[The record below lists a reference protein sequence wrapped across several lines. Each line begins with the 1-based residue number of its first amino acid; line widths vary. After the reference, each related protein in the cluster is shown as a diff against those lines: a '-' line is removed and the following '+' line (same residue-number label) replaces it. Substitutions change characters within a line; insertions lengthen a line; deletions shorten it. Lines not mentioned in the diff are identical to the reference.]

1 MMTLNNTA
9 QTMRL
14 ACALGLAAVGL
25 CTAKADLRYEAKGT
39 EYDLTGK
46 LVGDQVATR
55 VAMGVDGG
63 FLVWHDN
70 STDESGLGVSALLLD
85 ANAIPVGAPV
95 RLNSNLLGNQEKPQ
109 VGLLNDGGAVFS
121 WESGES
127 GFRRVQFRLMD
138 SDRLFLGHE
147 QYVTSADSGEQTDPS
162 LTVLENGVSVVAWS
176 QLMVDGRMKE
186 ISARLIGQDSQ
197 KVGNDFFLNDFTEG
211 NQSNVSLLALP
222 DDRFAAVWISDS
234 RLSDKSLD
242 VVAKVFAGDGAPLTE
257 EIILN
262 VEGVCGRPQLALS
275 GDQRMIAIWDQFD
288 STEKLQHNSL
298 DVWAVALDFDLNQK
312 SEVFLVNQTRR
323 GDQILPQVQGSE
335 LGALVVWNS
344 LGQDGSQE
352 GVIGRFIGQD
362 ANFVSDEFVVNT
374 KKYLGQVQPT
384 VSANP
389 NGGFLVAWSGPGPG
403 PGGFD
408 LLGQRYQAIDDG
420 ANPVELNPIEGVFV
434 NALSDS
440 ELLISWPEL
449 AGMGVDHYQIY
460 IDDIAVPKSAKDNW
474 FIWRGLRQGSEYAFR
489 ISYVLANGRESALSN
504 YSATRTW
511 GRDFSQ
517 DGLPDDWQREYFGL
531 ESSAWPGPGMDSD
544 NDGAT
549 NMDEFLAGTNPSDS
563 GSKLKLRLVKME
575 MGQRL
580 TWLAEPGS
588 VYQVQHSG
596 GIGSSMNWMSIGR
609 PLVASESNVGLSL
622 EAVGD
627 VAFYR
632 IIRIR

>member
-1 MMTLNNTA
+1 MMILKYTA

-39 EYDLTGK
+39 EFDLTGK
-46 LVGDQVATR
+46 LIGDQMATR
-55 VAMGVDGG
+55 MAMGVDGG
-63 FLVWHDN
+63 FLIWHDN
-70 STDESGLGVSALLLD
+70 ATDESGLGVSALLLD

-95 RLNSNLLGNQEKPQ
+95 RINSTLLGNQEKPQ
-109 VGLLNDGGAVFS
+109 VGLLNDGGAVFT
-121 WESGES
+121 WETGES

-138 SDRLFLGHE
+138 SDRLFLGRE
-147 QYVTSADSGEQTDPS
+147 EYVTSADSGEQTDPS
-162 LTVLENGVSVVAWS
+162 LTVLGNGVSVVAWS

-197 KVGNDFFLNDFTEG
+197 KIGNEFSLNDFTEG

-234 RLSDKSLD
+234 RLSDRSLD

-275 GDQRMIAIWDQFD
+275 GGQRMIAIWDQFD
-288 STEKLQHNSL
+288 STEKVQDNSL
-298 DVWAVALDFDLNQK
+298 DVCAVALDFDLNQK

-323 GDQILPQVQGSE
+323 GDQISPQIQGSAS
-335 LGALVVWNS
+335 GALVVWNS
-344 LGQDGSQE
+344 LEQDGSRE
-352 GVIGRFIGQD
+352 GVIGRFIGQK
-362 ANFVSDEFVVNT
+362 ASFVTDEFVVNT
-374 KKYLGQVQPT
+374 KRYLGQIQPT
-384 VSANP
+384 VSANSA
-389 NGGFLVAWSGPGPG
+389 GGFLVAWSGPGPG
-403 PGGFD
+403 PSGFD

-420 ANPVELNPIEGVFV
+420 TNPVELNPVEGVFV

-440 ELLISWPEL
+440 ELLISWPKL
-449 AGMGVDHYQIY
+449 AGMGVDHYQVY
-460 IDDIAVPKSAKDNW
+460 IDDIAVPKSVKDNW

-489 ISYVLANGRESALSN
+489 ISYVLANGRESVLSN
-504 YSATRTW
+504 YSASRTW

-517 DGLPDDWQREYFGL
+517 DGLPDDWQREYFGV
-531 ESSAWPGPGMDSD
+531 ESSAWPGPEMDSD

-549 NMDEFLAGTNPSDS
+549 NMDEFLAGTNPSDFD
-563 GSKLKLRLVKME
+563 SKLKLRLVKME
-575 MGQRL
+575 IGQRL
-580 TWLAEPGS
+580 TWQAEPGS
-588 VYQVQHSG
+588 VYQVQQSG
-596 GIGSSMNWMSIGR
+596 GIGSSMNWRSIGR

>member
-1 MMTLNNTA
+1 
-9 QTMRL
+9 
-14 ACALGLAAVGL
+14 
-25 CTAKADLRYEAKGT
+25 
-39 EYDLTGK
+39 
-46 LVGDQVATR
+46 
-55 VAMGVDGG
+55 
-63 FLVWHDN
+63 
-70 STDESGLGVSALLLD
+70 
-85 ANAIPVGAPV
+85 
-95 RLNSNLLGNQEKPQ
+95 
-109 VGLLNDGGAVFS
+109 
-121 WESGES
+121 
-127 GFRRVQFRLMD
+127 MD

-162 LTVLENGVSVVAWS
+162 LTVLGNGVSVVAWS

-197 KVGNDFFLNDFTEG
+197 KVGNDFLLNDFTEG

-288 STEKLQHNSL
+288 STEKVQHNSL

-323 GDQILPQVQGSE
+323 GDQILPQVQGSAA
-335 LGALVVWNS
+335 GALVVWNS

-362 ANFVSDEFVVNT
+362 ANFVSNEFVVNT

-384 VSANP
+384 VSASS

-420 ANPVELNPIEGVFV
+420 ANPVELSPIEGVFV

-504 YSATRTW
+504 YSASRTW

-563 GSKLKLRLVKME
+563 DSKLKLRLVKME

-596 GIGSSMNWMSIGR
+596 GIGSNMNWMSIGR